1 MAPFFIVCCDGF
13 LLYLILFIIYL
24 LFSLELAV
32 NRFFF
37 YRFWLL
43 LICLG
48 LIVGGA
54 PALAAER
61 YEVLVVFSYEEN
73 ASWDIEIREEIERI
87 LDPVAKLTFFYMD
100 TKVALL
106 NGSTKAA
113 EAFSLYQ
120 QIQPDGVIA
129 VDDNAQSM
137 FVVPYLRDQVTTPI
151 MFCGVNAKPELY
163 GYPTANISGVLERF
177 HLEESIS
184 LNRQLSGHIET
195 FAFMM
200 QKGPVAGLISEQLEA
215 EKDLLSAR
223 LVNFLT
229 PATMAEA
236 LTMAEDVRDDADLL
250 FLDALWGMSDN
261 NGGKLQKAGLIAK
274 IVTAFGKPTA
284 AIGAPTVRQGVL
296 SAVITNGRE
305 HGNRAAN
312 MLLKAMRGVPIDQLP
327 MTSNSRGKRMINVS
341 TMRKMGIV
349 PNPLV
354 LRGAELVRSSQ
365 K

>member
-1 MAPFFIVCCDGF
+1 M
-13 LLYLILFIIYL
+13 
-24 LFSLELAV
+24 

-48 LIVGGA
+48 IIVGGA

-61 YEVLVVFSYEEN
+61 YQVLVVFSYEEN
-73 ASWDIEIREEIERI
+73 APWDIEIREEIERI
-87 LDPVAKLTFFYMD
+87 LNPVADLTFFYMD
-100 TKVALL
+100 TKSALAG
-106 NGSTKAA
+106 GSKKAA

-137 FVVPYLRDQVTTPI
+137 FVVPYLKDQVTTPI
-151 MFCGVNAKPELY
+151 MFCGVNANPELY
-163 GYPTANISGVLERF
+163 GYPTANISGILERF

-184 LNRQLSGHIET
+184 FSRQLVGQVKT
-195 FAFMM
+195 FAFMI
-200 QKGPVAGLISEQLEA
+200 KEGPVANLISSQLEM
-215 EKDLLSAR
+215 EKNQLSAR
-223 LVNFLT
+223 LVKIST

-236 LTMAEDVRDDADLL
+236 LQTAKDLRDKADLL
-250 FLDALWGMSDN
+250 FLVALWGMADSD
-261 NGGKLQKAGLIAK
+261 GRKLREEESIPQLVA
-274 IVTAFGKPTA
+274 AFGKSTA
-284 AIGAPTVRQGVL
+284 AIGASVVRQGAL
-296 SAVITNGRE
+296 SAVITNGHE
-305 HGNRAAN
+305 HGQRAAN
-312 MLLKAMRGVPIDQLP
+312 MLLQAMRGVPVDQLP
-327 MTSNSRGKRMINVS
+327 MTTNTRGKRMINVS
-341 TMRKMGIV
+341 TMKQLGIV